1 VIETGRASKVMTFK
15 GLDMVPVDEAH
26 AGDIVALA
34 GLAEATVADTICDP
48 QVQEPIEAQPID
60 PPTLSMTFMVNDSP
74 LAGRE
79 GDKLQSRVIRARLM
93 AEAEGNV
100 ALHVEEGEN
109 KEAFIVSG
117 RGELQLAVLIETMR
131 REGFELGRVAARRSC
146 SRKRENGTL
155 LGADRGSDRRCG

>member
-1 VIETGRASKVMTFK
+1 MPIKALRRDGTLIESGRASKVMTFK
-15 GLDMVPVDEAH
+15 GLDMVPVEEAQ

-48 QVQEPIEAQPID
+48 QVKEPIAAQPID

-74 LAGRE
+74 LAGRD

-100 ALHVEEGEN
+100 ALKVEEGEN

-131 REGFELGRVAARRSC
+131 REGFELGVSRPQVVFRRDE
-146 SRKRENGTL
+146 KRHS
-155 LGADRGSDRRCG
+155 A